1 VLNENGV
8 KRSLNRKRHRQ
19 EESSGAPEWLTTYS
33 DMVTLLLTFFIMLF
47 ALSTVDAQKF
57 TDVAKSLSTS
67 FMNMSTGDTF
77 LNSTGKSIL
86 TIDFANP
93 SNLNRPEQKERYIES
108 AEEMIVDAQRQIYEM
123 EMDIAKEELR
133 RAVEEQGIADQVEII
148 EDKDFILVRLE
159 SEVFFDS
166 GRADIRPEGLV
177 VLQQVAEVLRN
188 IDNEILVSGH
198 TDNVPI
204 NTPIFKSNWELSTA
218 RATTVVRYFTETLG
232 LDPVK
237 FTATG
242 NGEFR
247 PIADN
252 STPEGRQRN
261 RRIEIMIMK

>member
-1 VLNENGV
+1 M
-8 KRSLNRKRHRQ
+8 SRKKQNQ
-19 EESSGAPEWLTTYS
+19 EESSGAPEWMTTYS

-47 ALSTVDAQKF
+47 SMATIDKNKF
-57 TDVAKSLSTS
+57 TDIAKSLSNS
-67 FMNMSTGDTF
+67 LMNLSTGESILD
-77 LNSTGKSIL
+77 SSGKSII
-86 TIDFANP
+86 TVDFVNP
-93 SNLNRPEQKERYIES
+93 SDKNLPEQKEKYIES
-108 AEEMIVDAQRQIYEM
+108 AEEMVIDAQRQIHNM
-123 EMDIAKEELR
+123 EMDIAKDEIR
-133 RAVEEQGIADQVEII
+133 QAVEAQGIGEKVEIV
-148 EDKDFILVRLE
+148 EEKDYILVRLE

-166 GRADIRPEGLV
+166 GSADIRPGGFL
-177 VLQQVAEVLRN
+177 VLQQFAEILRN

-204 NTPIFKSNWELSTA
+204 NTPLYKTNWELSTA

-247 PIADN
+247 PIGDN
-252 STPEGRQRN
+252 NTAEGRQRN

>member
-1 VLNENGV
+1 LARGKKN
-8 KRSLNRKRHRQ
+8 Q
-19 EESSGAPEWLTTYS
+19 EDSSGAPEWMTTYS

-47 ALSTVDAQKF
+47 AMSTVDKAKF
-57 TDVAKSLSTS
+57 TDVAKSLSNS
-67 FMNMSTGDTF
+67 LLNLSTGDSI
-77 LNSTGKSIL
+77 LDSSGKSII
-86 TIDFANP
+86 TVDFVNP
-93 SNLNRPEQKERYIES
+93 SNKNLPEQNEKYIES
-108 AEEMIVDAQRQIYEM
+108 AEEMVIDAQRQIYEM

-133 RAVEEQGIADQVEII
+133 EAVEQQGIGDKVEII
-148 EDKDFILVRLE
+148 EEKDFIIVRLE
-159 SEVFFDS
+159 SELFFDS
-166 GRADIRPEGLV
+166 GRAEIRPEAYP
-177 VLQQVAEVLRN
+177 VLEQMAEILKN
-188 IDNEILVSGH
+188 MDNEILVSGH

-204 NTPIFKSNWELSTA
+204 NTPLFRSNWELSTA

>member
-1 VLNENGV
+1 M
-8 KRSLNRKRHRQ
+8 KRYLSRKKQRQ
-19 EESSGAPEWLTTYS
+19 EESSGAPEWMTTYS

-47 ALSTVDAQKF
+47 SMATIDKNKF
-57 TDVAKSLSTS
+57 TDIAKSLSNS
-67 FMNMSTGDTF
+67 LMNLSTGESILD
-77 LNSTGKSIL
+77 SSGKSII
-86 TIDFANP
+86 TVDFVNP
-93 SNLNRPEQKERYIES
+93 SDKNLPEQKEKYIES
-108 AEEMIVDAQRQIYEM
+108 AEEMVIDAQRQIHNM
-123 EMDIAKEELR
+123 EMDIAKDEIR
-133 RAVEEQGIADQVEII
+133 QAVEAQGIGEKVEIV
-148 EDKDFILVRLE
+148 EEKDYILVRLE

-166 GRADIRPEGLV
+166 GSADIRPGGFL
-177 VLQQVAEVLRN
+177 VLQQFAEILRN

-204 NTPIFKSNWELSTA
+204 NTPLYKSNWELSTA

-247 PIADN
+247 PIGDN
-252 STPEGRQRN
+252 NTAEGRQRN

>member
-1 VLNENGV
+1 V
-8 KRSLNRKRHRQ
+8 KRYLSRKKQNQ
-19 EESSGAPEWLTTYS
+19 EESSGAPEWMTTYS

-47 ALSTVDAQKF
+47 AMSTVDQNRF
-57 TDVAKSLSTS
+57 TDVAKSLSNS
-67 FMNMSTGDTF
+67 LMNMSTGDSI
-77 LNSTGKSIL
+77 LDSSGKSI
-86 TIDFANP
+86 IAVDFVNP
-93 SNLNRPEQKERYIES
+93 SDKNLPEQKEKYIES
-108 AEEMIVDAQRQIYEM
+108 AEEMVIDAQRQIHNM
-123 EMDIAKEELR
+123 EMDIAKDEIR
-133 RAVEEQGIADQVEII
+133 QAVEAQGIGEKVEIV
-148 EDKDFILVRLE
+148 EEKDYILVRLE

-166 GRADIRPEGLV
+166 GSADIRPGGFL
-177 VLQQVAEVLRN
+177 VLQQFAEILRN

-204 NTPIFKSNWELSTA
+204 NTPLYKSNWELSTA

-247 PIADN
+247 PIGDN
-252 STPEGRQRN
+252 NTAEGRQRN

>member
-1 VLNENGV
+1 M
-8 KRSLNRKRHRQ
+8 KRYLSRKKQRQ
-19 EESSGAPEWLTTYS
+19 EESSGAPEWMTTYS

-47 ALSTVDAQKF
+47 SMATIDKNKF
-57 TDVAKSLSTS
+57 TDIAKSLSNS
-67 FMNMSTGDTF
+67 LMNLSTGESILD
-77 LNSTGKSIL
+77 SSGKSII
-86 TIDFANP
+86 TVDFVNP
-93 SNLNRPEQKERYIES
+93 SDKNLPEQKEKYIES
-108 AEEMIVDAQRQIYEM
+108 AEEMVIDAQRQIHNM
-123 EMDIAKEELR
+123 EMDIAKDEIRQAADAQGIGEKVEI
-133 RAVEEQGIADQVEII
+133 VEE
-148 EDKDFILVRLE
+148 KDYILVRLE

-166 GRADIRPEGLV
+166 GSADIRPGGFL
-177 VLQQVAEVLRN
+177 VLQQFAEILRN

-204 NTPIFKSNWELSTA
+204 NTPLYKSNWELSTA

-247 PIADN
+247 PIEDN
-252 STPEGRQRN
+252 NTAEGRQRN

>member
-1 VLNENGV
+1 M
-8 KRSLNRKRHRQ
+8 
-19 EESSGAPEWLTTYS
+19 TTYS

-47 ALSTVDAQKF
+47 SMATIDKNKF
-57 TDVAKSLSTS
+57 TDIAKSLSNS
-67 FMNMSTGDTF
+67 LMNLSTGESILD
-77 LNSTGKSIL
+77 SSGKSII
-86 TIDFANP
+86 TVDFVNP
-93 SNLNRPEQKERYIES
+93 SDKNLPEQKEKYIES
-108 AEEMIVDAQRQIYEM
+108 AEEMVIDAQRQIHNM
-123 EMDIAKEELR
+123 EMDIAKDEIR
-133 RAVEEQGIADQVEII
+133 QAVEAQGIGEKVEIV
-148 EDKDFILVRLE
+148 EEKDYILVRLE

-166 GRADIRPEGLV
+166 GSADIRPGGFL
-177 VLQQVAEVLRN
+177 VLQQFAEILRN

-204 NTPIFKSNWELSTA
+204 NTPLYKSNWELSTA

-247 PIADN
+247 PIGDN
-252 STPEGRQRN
+252 NTAEGRQRN

>member
-1 VLNENGV
+1 M
-8 KRSLNRKRHRQ
+8 KRYLSRKKQRQ
-19 EESSGAPEWLTTYS
+19 EESSGAPEWMTTYS

-47 ALSTVDAQKF
+47 SMATIDKNKF
-57 TDVAKSLSTS
+57 TDIAKSLSNS
-67 FMNMSTGDTF
+67 LMNLSTGESILD
-77 LNSTGKSIL
+77 SSGKSII
-86 TIDFANP
+86 TVDFVNP
-93 SNLNRPEQKERYIES
+93 SDKNLPEQKEKYIES
-108 AEEMIVDAQRQIYEM
+108 AEEMVIDAQRQIHNM
-123 EMDIAKEELR
+123 EMDIAKDEIRQAADAQGIGEKVEI
-133 RAVEEQGIADQVEII
+133 VEE
-148 EDKDFILVRLE
+148 KDYILVRLE

-166 GRADIRPEGLV
+166 GSADIRPGGFL
-177 VLQQVAEVLRN
+177 VLQQFAEILRN

-204 NTPIFKSNWELSTA
+204 NTPLYKSNWELSTA

-247 PIADN
+247 PIGDN
-252 STPEGRQRN
+252 NTAEGRQRN

>member
-1 VLNENGV
+1 V
-8 KRSLNRKRHRQ
+8 KRYLSRKKQRQ
-19 EESSGAPEWLTTYS
+19 EESSGAPEWMTTYS

-47 ALSTVDAQKF
+47 SMATIDKNKF
-57 TDVAKSLSTS
+57 TDIAKSLSNS
-67 FMNMSTGDTF
+67 LMNLSTGESILD
-77 LNSTGKSIL
+77 SSGKSII
-86 TIDFANP
+86 TVDFVNP
-93 SNLNRPEQKERYIES
+93 SDKNLPEQKEKYIES
-108 AEEMIVDAQRQIYEM
+108 AEEMVIDAQRQIHNM
-123 EMDIAKEELR
+123 EMDIAKDEIRQAADAQGIGEKVEI
-133 RAVEEQGIADQVEII
+133 VEE
-148 EDKDFILVRLE
+148 KDYILVRLE

-166 GRADIRPEGLV
+166 GSADIRPGGFL
-177 VLQQVAEVLRN
+177 VLQQFAEILRN

-204 NTPIFKSNWELSTA
+204 NTPLYKSNWELSTA

-247 PIADN
+247 PIGDN
-252 STPEGRQRN
+252 NTAEGRQRN

>member
-1 VLNENGV
+1 MA
-8 KRSLNRKRHRQ
+8 RKKQ
-19 EESSGAPEWLTTYS
+19 EESSGAPEWMTTYS

-47 ALSTVDAQKF
+47 AMSTVDQNRF
-57 TDVAKSLSTS
+57 TDVAKSLSNS
-67 FMNMSTGDTF
+67 LMNMSTGDSI
-77 LNSTGKSIL
+77 LNSSGKSII
-86 TIDFANP
+86 TVDFVNP
-93 SNLNRPEQKERYIES
+93 SNQNLPEQKERYIET
-108 AEEMIVDAQRQIYEM
+108 AEEMVVDAQRQIADM
-123 EMDIAKEELR
+123 EMDIAKEEIR
-133 RAVEEQGIADQVEII
+133 QAVDEQGIGEQVEIV
-148 EDKDFILVRLE
+148 EEKDYILVRLE

-166 GRADIRPEGLV
+166 GHADIRPEGIQ
-177 VLQQVAEVLRN
+177 VLQQFAEILKT
-188 IDNEILVSGH
+188 IDNDILVSGH

-204 NTPIFKSNWELSTA
+204 NTPLYKSNWELSTA

>member
-1 VLNENGV
+1 M
-8 KRSLNRKRHRQ
+8 
-19 EESSGAPEWLTTYS
+19 TTYS

-47 ALSTVDAQKF
+47 AMSTVDKAKF
-57 TDVAKSLSTS
+57 TDVAKSLSNS
-67 FMNMSTGDTF
+67 LLNLSTGDSI
-77 LNSTGKSIL
+77 LDSSGKSII
-86 TIDFANP
+86 TVDFVNP
-93 SNLNRPEQKERYIES
+93 SNKNLPEQNEKYIES
-108 AEEMIVDAQRQIYEM
+108 AEEMVIDAQRQIYEM

-133 RAVEEQGIADQVEII
+133 EAVEQQGIGDKVEII
-148 EDKDFILVRLE
+148 EEKDFIIVRLE
-159 SEVFFDS
+159 SELFFDS
-166 GRADIRPEGLV
+166 GRAEIRPEAYP
-177 VLQQVAEVLRN
+177 VLEQMAEILKN
-188 IDNEILVSGH
+188 MDNEILVSGH

-204 NTPIFKSNWELSTA
+204 NTPLFRSNWELSTA